1 MKPSVAAYVLMLVIV
16 SLLIASC
23 QNRPREV
30 LSRKKMEQLM
40 YDVYVAE
47 ATMESDY
54 QNFNSPEKKEAYINR
69 VFKAHD
75 VTPVRW
81 DTSLSWYSDRIDL
94 YLKMNDSVKA
104 RLKRDLVE
112 VETLMA
118 KQSIQNAAHD
128 QSILSDSYIPSY
140 YSFAAP
146 DARRGFRFR
155 LNSNDIVSEITEDQF
170 LFTYSAI
177 GIPPAFTDGLSALL
191 SLEYGD
197 TTLYHYQQITENKS
211 YPVFASKYINNDTL
225 TRISGFIQL
234 QKPVEISTNI
244 QLYDV
249 YLGNKQT
256 DPEPMMS
263 DTTRSIDRLL
273 EDTSRVDII
282 PSRIDTT
289 HVPEGP
295 EMEHSP

>member
-1 MKPSVAAYVLMLVIV
+1 
-16 SLLIASC
+16 
-23 QNRPREV
+23 
-30 LSRKKMEQLM
+30 M

-75 VTPVRW
+75 VTSARW
-81 DTSLSWYSDRIDL
+81 DIFLSWYSDRIDF
-94 YLKMNDSVKA
+94 YLKMNDSVKV
-104 RLKRDLVE
+104 RLKRDQVE
-112 VETLMA
+112 IEALMA
-118 KQSIQNAAHD
+118 KHSIQKTAHD

-177 GIPPAFTDGLSALL
+177 GIPPAFTDGISALL
-191 SLEYGD
+191 SLEYRD

-211 YPVFASKYINNDTL
+211 YPVSASKYINNDTL
-225 TRISGFIQL
+225 MRISGYIQL
-234 QKPVEISTNI
+234 QKPLEISTHI
-244 QLYDV
+244 QLYNV
-249 YLGNKQT
+249 YLGNKET
-256 DPEPMMS
+256 DPEPLMS
-263 DTTRSIDRLL
+263 DTTRSLDPLL

-282 PSRIDTT
+282 PPRIDTT
-289 HVPEGP
+289 HVSENL
-295 EMEHSP
+295 ENKHSR